1 MSATCLKMAG
11 RLGEEE
17 TAERLGKPV
26 SGTVTGGVGPAGRFP
41 ARNRRG
47 AGPGNR
53 NGRGLSLP
61 ISAEGAQTP
70 REVLSIERSGAE
82 TSGNTVKEDR
92 TPGEEGPKSRV
103 FGLGLG
109 RKYRKGHVFCE
120 RKGSTGGEQP
130 R

>member
-1 MSATCLKMAG
+1 
-11 RLGEEE
+11 LGEEE
-17 TAERLGKPV
+17 TAERLGKPE
-26 SGTVTGGVGPAGRFP
+26 SGTVAGGMGPAGRFP

-53 NGRGLSLP
+53 DGRGLSEP
-61 ISAEGAQTP
+61 IRAEGAANP
-70 REVLSIERSGAE
+70 RRGAFDREVGSGDF
-82 TSGNTVKEDR
+82 GNTVKEDR

-109 RKYRKGHVFCE
+109 REYRKGHVFGE
-120 RKGSTGGEQP
+120 RKGRTGGEQP